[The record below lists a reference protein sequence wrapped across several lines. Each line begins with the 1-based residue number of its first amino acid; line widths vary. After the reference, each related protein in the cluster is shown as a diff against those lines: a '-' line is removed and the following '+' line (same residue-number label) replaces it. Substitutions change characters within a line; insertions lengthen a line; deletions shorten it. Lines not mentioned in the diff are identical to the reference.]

1 MPEPLPFR
9 PLGRTR
15 LQVPILGLGG
25 APLGDLYEKIPE
37 ERALATIERAY
48 EAGARLFDTAP
59 LYGYGLS
66 EHRMGHVLRQK
77 PRDSYV
83 LSTKVGRLLLPED
96 PARIDRGIFQG
107 GLNFRP
113 VYDYSY
119 DGTLRVVEQSLQRLG
134 IERVD
139 ILLIHD
145 VDIWTHGSREAY
157 EARLKEA
164 TEGAYKALDRLRGE
178 GVIKAVG
185 VGVNEVEA
193 CLAFARTCR
202 MDCFLLAGRYT
213 LLEQGGLDDLL
224 PLAEEQGFSFLL
236 GGPFNSGILATGPV
250 PGAKYNYREAPP
262 EILERVRRIEAVC
275 RRHGVPL
282 AAAAIQFPLG
292 HPQVASIVPGAVRP
306 EEVERNLELIRTP
319 IPADLWAE
327 LKAEGLLR
335 PEAPVP
341 S

>member
-1 MPEPLPFR
+1 MPEPLPSR

-48 EAGARLFDTAP
+48 EGGARLFDTAP

-77 PRDSYV
+77 PRGSYV
-83 LSTKVGRLLLPED
+83 LSTKVGRLLFPED

-113 VYDYSY
+113 QYDYSY
-119 DGTLRVVEQSLQRLG
+119 DGTLHVVEQSLQRLG

-139 ILLIHD
+139 IFLIHD
-145 VDIWTHGSREAY
+145 VDIWTHGSRAAY

-164 TEGAYKALDRLRGE
+164 TEGAYKALDRLRAE

-193 CLAFARTCR
+193 CLAFARACQ

-262 EILERVRRIEAVC
+262 EILERVRRIETVC